1 MSSSSLQLAFL
12 YMPDISGFTQFVN
25 ETEIEHSTHIIQELL
40 EIIISANQLNMEL
53 MEIEGDAVFFYRF
66 GKTPS
71 LKEIIEQSKI
81 IFKNF
86 HEHLLK
92 YEHQR
97 ICQCGACRTA
107 NNLTLKFIVHSGTVS
122 SYYVRDRFKL
132 IGKDIIILHRLLKNK
147 IPSNEY
153 LLLTESLFELFNNEY
168 LEKHQ
173 LSALKET
180 EEFDTALINY
190 KYIPTKQ
197 WLNEIVHPDE
207 NGNEKVPN
215 MVPAVSINKEI
226 KAPSDIVFNYIANLS
241 KRAEWMKGIK
251 NIEVVSGEKIN
262 QAGTIHKCIVENNN
276 ILLFKTNY
284 FEHTDDGY
292 SIIETDSTNE
302 SFAQQFTVEK
312 ISPDSC
318 MVNLQFLVKNH
329 LVSKTMFSFFM
340 KNRTK
345 INFTK
350 SLETLKIRFEK

>member
-1 MSSSSLQLAFL
+1 
-12 YMPDISGFTQFVN
+12 MPDISGFTQFVN

-66 GKTPS
+66 GNTPS
-71 LKEIIEQSKI
+71 LKGIIEQSKT
-81 IFKNF
+81 IFKKF

-92 YEHQR
+92 YEHR
-97 ICQCGACRTA
+97 RVCQCGACRTA
-107 NNLTLKFIVHSGTVS
+107 NNLTLKFIVHCGTVS
-122 SYYVRDRFKL
+122 SYYIRDRFKL

-147 IPSNEY
+147 VPSNEY
-153 LLLTESLFELFNNEY
+153 LLLTESLFGLFNNEY

-173 LSALKET
+173 LSAVEET

-190 KYIPTKQ
+190 KYIQTKQ
-197 WLNEIVHPDE
+197 WLNEIGHPDE
-207 NGNEKVPN
+207 TGNEKVPN

-241 KRAEWMKGIK
+241 KRAEWMKGVK
-251 NIEVVSGEKIN
+251 NIEIVSGEKIN

-276 ILLFKTNY
+276 ISLFKTNY
-284 FEHTDDGY
+284 FEHTDEDY
-292 SIIETDSTNE
+292 SITETDSNNE

-318 MVNLQFLVKNH
+318 MVNLQFLVKNR
-329 LVSKTMFSFFM
+329 LINKLMFFLFM
-340 KNRTK
+340 KKRITKNFVMSLVTLRT
-345 INFTK
+345 
-350 SLETLKIRFEK
+350 RFNK